1 MEEKIVLCGAN
12 AYDKK
17 YYFNQKFDK
26 IPDSI
31 KDELH
36 IICVL
41 FTEEVGGII
50 TFAFGEEGT
59 LVIETNAAD
68 DDFYYDEISS
78 GLLVRE
84 IRRKKQELLE
94 KKQESVGFELIMTI
108 FEACCTEELE
118 KKFYDLLGGIIEK
131 DVANQ
136 PLDDI
141 FEDIKIIVKEN
152 DVLHFFKQVGQLMK

>member
-1 MEEKIVLCGAN
+1 MAFTDMCNYSEPSEFQKIELSMWENIMEEKIVLCGAN

-50 TFAFGEEGT
+50 TLAFDEEGT
-59 LVIETNAAD
+59 LVIETNAAEED
-68 DDFYYDEISS
+68 YYYDEIGS

-84 IRRKKQELLE
+84 IRRKKQELF
-94 KKQESVGFELIMTI
+94 ESLSLYYKVVILGEDL
-108 FEACCTEELE
+108 A
-118 KKFYDLLGGIIEK
+118 DLLDE
-131 DVANQ
+131 
-136 PLDDI
+136 
-141 FEDIKIIVKEN
+141 
-152 DVLHFFKQVGQLMK
+152 